1 MKNINITKIH
11 ILETRGEIILD
22 NIEIYEK
29 LENKMKN
36 SEIKTNEDMSKHTSF
51 KVGGKADI
59 FIKINDIQDLK
70 YILDFT
76 KKNNIP
82 LTIIGNGS
90 NVLVKDNGIRGI
102 TIYLNFDDIQID
114 EEQNGEVIVTVGS
127 GVKLAML
134 AVILQKKGIAGFE
147 FASGIPGTIG
157 GAIRMNAGA
166 YGKEMKEVVENV
178 TYIDEEGNKHK
189 LENEQMDFSYRHSR
203 FKEKQEII
211 IEAQLKFQKEDA
223 EKIKER
229 MEEYRKARMEKQPI
243 DMPSAGSTFKRG
255 TNYISAKLID
265 DAGLKGYEI
274 GGAQV
279 SKKHAGFIVNKGNA
293 TAQDILDLIDYVI
306 KVVYEKFGKILELE
320 VEVIGE

>member
-178 TYIDEEGNKHK
+178 TYMDEDGNKHK

-229 MEEYRKARMEKQPI
+229 MDEYRKARMEKQPI

-265 DAGLKGYEI
+265 DAGLKGYKI

-279 SKKHAGFIVNKGNA
+279 SEKHAGFIVNKGNA

>member
-1 MKNINITKIH
+1 MKIQ
-11 ILETRGEIILD
+11 
-22 NIEIYEK
+22 EIYEELQK
-29 LENKMKN
+29 NMKDSIIKKEEN
-36 SEIKTNEDMSKHTSF
+36 MSKHTSF
-51 KVGGKADI
+51 KVGGNADI
-59 FIKINDIQDLK
+59 FIKISTIDELK
-70 YILDFT
+70 YILQYT

-82 LTIIGNGS
+82 LTVIGNGS
-90 NVLVKDNGIRGI
+90 NILVKDSGIRGI
-102 TIYLNFDDIQID
+102 TICLDFTKIEIKEKEDKVFI
-114 EEQNGEVIVTVGS
+114 ETGA

-166 YGKEMKEVVENV
+166 YGKEMKEIVKLV
-178 TYIDEEGNKHK
+178 TYIDEEGNIKT
-189 LENEQMDFSYRHSR
+189 LENEFMDFSYRHSR

-211 IEAQLKFQKEDA
+211 IGCTLQLEKENPD
-223 EKIKER
+223 KIKEK
-229 MEEYRKARMEKQPI
+229 MDEYKKLRIEKQPI

-255 TNYISAKLID
+255 TNFISAHLID
-265 DAGLKGYEI
+265 EAGLKGYSI

-279 SKKHAGFIVNKGNA
+279 SLKHAGFIVNTGNA
-293 TAQDILDLIDYVI
+293 TAEDILNLIDYVI

>member
-29 LENKMKN
+29 LENRMKN
-36 SEIKTNEDMSKHTSF
+36 SKIKTNEDMSKHTSF

-114 EEQNGEVIVTVGS
+114 EEKNGEVIVTVGS

-178 TYIDEEGNKHK
+178 TYMDEEGNTHK

-229 MEEYRKARMEKQPI
+229 MDEYRKARMEKQPI

-279 SKKHAGFIVNKGNA
+279 SEKHAGFIVNKGNA

>member
-1 MKNINITKIH
+1 MKIQ
-11 ILETRGEIILD
+11 
-22 NIEIYEK
+22 EIYEELQK
-29 LENKMKN
+29 NMKDSIIKKEEN
-36 SEIKTNEDMSKHTSF
+36 MSKHTSF
-51 KVGGKADI
+51 KVGGNADI
-59 FIKINDIQDLK
+59 FIKIATIDELK
-70 YILDFT
+70 YILQYT

-82 LTIIGNGS
+82 LTVIGNGS
-90 NVLVKDNGIRGI
+90 NILVKDSGIRGI
-102 TIYLNFDDIQID
+102 TICLDFTKIEIQEKEDKVFI
-114 EEQNGEVIVTVGS
+114 EVGA

-166 YGKEMKEVVENV
+166 YGKEMKEIVKLV
-178 TYIDEEGNKHK
+178 TYIDEEGNIKTE
-189 LENEQMDFSYRHSR
+189 ENEFMDFSYRHSR

-211 IEAQLKFQKEDA
+211 IGCTLQLEKENPD
-223 EKIKER
+223 KIKEK
-229 MEEYRKARMEKQPI
+229 MDEYKKLRIEKQPI

-255 TNYISAKLID
+255 TNFISAQLID
-265 DAGLKGYEI
+265 EAGLKGYSI

-279 SKKHAGFIVNKGNA
+279 SLKHAGFIVNTGNA
-293 TAQDILDLIDYVI
+293 TAEDILNLIDYVI

>member
-1 MKNINITKIH
+1 MNIQ
-11 ILETRGEIILD
+11 
-22 NIEIYEK
+22 EIYEELQK
-29 LENKMKN
+29 NMKESIIKKEEN
-36 SEIKTNEDMSKHTSF
+36 MSKHTSF
-51 KVGGKADI
+51 KVGGNADI
-59 FIKINDIQDLK
+59 FIKIKTIDELK
-70 YILDFT
+70 YILQYT

-82 LTIIGNGS
+82 LTVIGNGS
-90 NVLVKDNGIRGI
+90 NILVKDNGIRGI
-102 TIYLNFDDIQID
+102 TICLDFTEVEIQEKED
-114 EEQNGEVIVTVGS
+114 KVFVTVGA

-166 YGKEMKEVVENV
+166 YGKEMKEIVKLV
-178 TYIDEEGNKHK
+178 TYIDEEGNIKTG
-189 LENEQMDFSYRHSR
+189 ENEFMDFSYRHSR

-211 IEAQLKFQKEDA
+211 IVCTLQLEKENPD
-223 EKIKER
+223 KIKEK
-229 MEEYRKARMEKQPI
+229 MDEYKKLRMEKQPI

-255 TNYISAKLID
+255 NNFISAQLID
-265 DAGLKGYEI
+265 EAGLKGYSI

-279 SKKHAGFIVNKGNA
+279 SLKHAGFIVNKGNA
-293 TAQDILDLIDYVI
+293 TAEDILKLIDYVI